1 MINSTPLRI
10 LVVAE
15 QTDTGTTAS
24 WLLRRAFDPV
34 EVVSATTAEEAAAN
48 CADRVDC
55 ILVDTQLADFDGM
68 IGSIQSAS
76 GADSVPLIVLRGN
89 GDEVQRNAAQKRG
102 VIDWLRKDQLSPA
115 VVSLTVR
122 RAIDVASL
130 RLMLAEQ
137 GRELERLRQ
146 QESATSAQKAK
157 EPTVARAEAPA
168 ESTEYHAPEPARDAV
183 PIAGGVSMTAKEA
196 EPSDSSPAAP
206 ARSEVSHAGEQL
218 VAPKLVTSGFESQ
231 SAADEELA
239 HRIQK
244 DLMPPGAPYLEGFD
258 VAGLSI
264 PAAATGGDYYD
275 FLPVGDDLLSITIGE
290 CSGQGLGPAM
300 MMASLRAYLRV
311 LAQSSIDLSTIV
323 SQANTYIT
331 EDVGD
336 EEFLVTLMLVQI
348 DQLTKT
354 MRYCSAGH
362 QGHLLKRDGEFEVL
376 HSTGMPMGLQPET
389 VIPEAEE
396 VRLRTGDSVLLTTD
410 GLQKM
415 ISPSGEK
422 FGTDRMLDIVR
433 KNRDLP
439 ARMIVEYLRNACSEF
454 AGPTAQSDD
463 ITIVLVKC
471 DGSDRF

>member
-15 QTDTGTTAS
+15 QADTGTTAS

-34 EVVSATTAEEAAAN
+34 EVVSAATAEEAATS

-68 IGSIQSAS
+68 LGSIQSAS
-76 GADSVPLIVLRGN
+76 GVDSVPLIVLRGN

-115 VVSLTVR
+115 VISLTVR

-137 GRELERLRQ
+137 GRELERLRKNEAATAAQ
-146 QESATSAQKAK
+146 QAKAQPAAK
-157 EPTVARAEAPA
+157 EEAE
-168 ESTEYHAPEPARDAV
+168 TKEYHAPEPTRDAV
-183 PIAGGVSMTAKEA
+183 PMTGNVESMPTDESEASDVTPIA
-196 EPSDSSPAAP
+196 PP
-206 ARSEVSHAGEQL
+206 RSEVSHAGEQL
-218 VAPKLVTSGFESQ
+218 VAPKLVTSGFEGQ

-336 EEFLVTLMLVQI
+336 EEFLVTLMLMQI

-389 VIPEAEE
+389 VIPEAEDI
-396 VRLRTGDSVLLTTD
+396 RLRTGDAVLLTTD

-415 ISPSGEK
+415 VSPSGEK
-422 FGTDRMLDIVR
+422 FGTDRMLDIVQ
-433 KNRDLP
+433 KNRELP
-439 ARMIVEYLRNACSEF
+439 ARMIVEYLRKACSEF
-454 AGPTAQSDD
+454 AGTTAQNDD

-471 DGSDRF
+471 DGADRF